1 MNEWIC
7 LFVYLF
13 ICLFAQPFLPYNVG
27 YANASSYLNQWSV
40 NSLGIFLS
48 HLKVCFKKV
57 G

>member
-1 MNEWIC
+1 MNMFIC

-13 ICLFAQPFLPYNVG
+13 ICLFAQPLLPYNVG

-40 NSLGIFLS
+40 NTLDCFLN
-48 HLKVCFKKV
+48 HLKSFFKKV